1 MIARKTAG
9 SSSPK
14 KPKKHEKPTARGL
27 VLSVLG
33 KGYTVAIGEEE
44 WSCRV
49 RGRLFSGDKKTR
61 PVVGDWVQVEARKEP
76 LTGVIN
82 AIEPRRSALTRRFP
96 ETGREQV
103 LAANIDQVLV
113 CIAIKDPPFR
123 PGLVDRY
130 LITCELL
137 GLQPTIVLNKIDLA
151 TEAEIEAAMREFVA
165 IGYQVIQTSAKEEVG
180 VEQLK
185 QAIEGRC
192 SVFTGPSGAGKSSLT
207 NAIQPGLQLSTGD
220 VNTVTGKGRHTTTV
234 SQLIPLADG
243 FVMDTPGI
251 REFAPELIICV
262 SLSGRNFKAL
272 SQRADPL
279 YLEGKLKPDMGSL
292 TLSSLNFNQTAS
304 LNAPSMV
311 KDLARTMKEL
321 GILPELEAF
330 DVGMINYAHYLQK
343 KGLLDPPF
351 YFNLLLG
358 NIACAQATLLHA
370 GMMVNELP
378 EASLWSLA
386 GIGSAQL
393 KMNSTA
399 IAMGGGVRV
408 GLEDNFWYDTQ
419 RTELATNTTLLERI
433 HNLSRV
439 NERQIMTP
447 AELRKHLNLKPGN
460 GSYGR

>member
-1 MIARKTAG
+1 MIDNLIVNITPTGMIPTKEMTPHVPVLADEIIADVKKACELGITMVHLHAR
-9 SSSPK
+9 
-14 KPKKHEKPTARGL
+14 E
-27 VLSVLG
+27 
-33 KGYTVAIGEEE
+33 
-44 WSCRV
+44 
-49 RGRLFSGDKKTR
+49 
-61 PVVGDWVQVEARKEP
+61 
-76 LTGVIN
+76 
-82 AIEPRRSALTRRFP
+82 P
-96 ETGREQV
+96 ETEEPTY
-103 LAANIDQVLV
+103 
-113 CIAIKDPPFR
+113 KK
-123 PGLVDRY
+123 
-130 LITCELL
+130 ELY
-137 GLQPTIVLNKIDLA
+137 
-151 TEAEIEAAMREFVA
+151 AEI
-165 IGYQVIQTSAKEEVG
+165 IG
-180 VEQLK
+180 
-185 QAIEGRC
+185 
-192 SVFTGPSGAGKSSLT
+192 
-207 NAIQPGLQLSTGD
+207 
-220 VNTVTGKGRHTTTV
+220 
-234 SQLIPLADG
+234 
-243 FVMDTPGI
+243 GI

-279 YLEGKLKPDMGSL
+279 YLKGNLKPDMGSL

-330 DVGMINYAHYLQK
+330 DVGMINYAHYLQRK
-343 KGLLDPPF
+343 SLLEPPF

-378 EASLWSLA
+378 EDSFWSLA
-386 GIGSAQL
+386 GIGNSQL

-408 GLEDNFWYDTQ
+408 GLEDNIWYDTQ

-433 HNLSRV
+433 HKLARV

>member
-1 MIARKTAG
+1 MI
-9 SSSPK
+9 
-14 KPKKHEKPTARGL
+14 PTKEMTPH
-27 VLSVLG
+27 V
-33 KGYTVAIGEEE
+33 
-44 WSCRV
+44 
-49 RGRLFSGDKKTR
+49 
-61 PVVGDWVQVEARKEP
+61 PVVVHEIVTDVKRA
-76 LTGVIN
+76 
-82 AIEPRRSALTRRFP
+82 
-96 ETGREQV
+96 
-103 LAANIDQVLV
+103 
-113 CIAIKDPPFR
+113 
-123 PGLVDRY
+123 
-130 LITCELL
+130 CELGITMVHL
-137 GLQPTIVLNKIDLA
+137 HAREPDTEEPTYKKEIY
-151 TEAEIEAAMREFVA
+151 AEI
-165 IGYQVIQTSAKEEVG
+165 IG
-180 VEQLK
+180 
-185 QAIEGRC
+185 
-192 SVFTGPSGAGKSSLT
+192 
-207 NAIQPGLQLSTGD
+207 
-220 VNTVTGKGRHTTTV
+220 
-234 SQLIPLADG
+234 
-243 FVMDTPGI
+243 GI

-279 YLEGKLKPDMGSL
+279 YLEGNLKPDMGSL

-330 DVGMINYAHYLQK
+330 DVGMINYAHYLQR

-378 EASLWSLA
+378 EASFWSLA
-386 GIGSAQL
+386 GIGNAQL

-408 GLEDNFWYDTQ
+408 GLEDNIWYDTQ

-433 HNLSRV
+433 HNLARV